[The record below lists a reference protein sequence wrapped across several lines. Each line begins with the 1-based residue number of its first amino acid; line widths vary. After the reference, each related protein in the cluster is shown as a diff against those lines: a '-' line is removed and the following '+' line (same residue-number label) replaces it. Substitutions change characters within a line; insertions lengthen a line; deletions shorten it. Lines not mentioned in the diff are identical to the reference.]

1 MFFIE
6 KLLNFCKF
14 KGLKIQKNMLRDTLK
29 RMVTDLQDVVQYT
42 LDINGKT
49 HSMNNYIGK
58 KVKISWSGVV
68 VCGCGKKMDSFYR
81 AGFCYKCFWESPLA
95 SQSIFKP
102 ELCTAHLGIEE
113 RNLEWEKEF
122 QIAPHYVYLA
132 NSSGIKVGITRGS
145 QGVVRWMDQGASQAI
160 LLAEVPN
167 RRFSGDIEVSLKRF
181 VADVTNWR
189 KMLSGNPDSVD
200 LVAMKEEL
208 SVHVPEE
215 LKQYIL
221 PDTKVTEIRYPVTQ
235 YPSKIKSV
243 KLERTPILE
252 GTLLGIKG
260 QYLLFDGD
268 RVFNIRSHEGFISEF
283 SVQEIAQGTLF

>member
-1 MFFIE
+1 
-6 KLLNFCKF
+6 
-14 KGLKIQKNMLRDTLK
+14 
-29 RMVTDLQDVVQYT
+29 LQDVVHYT
-42 LDINGKT
+42 LDIHAEIHN
-49 HSMNNYIGK
+49 MNSYIGK
-58 KVKISWSGVV
+58 QLKINWSGVV
-68 VCGCGKKMDSFYR
+68 ICCCGKKMDTFYR
-81 AGFCYKCFWESPLA
+81 DSGYCYKCYWESPQA

-113 RNLEWEKEF
+113 RDLEWEKNF
-122 QIAPHYVYLA
+122 QITPHYVYLA

-145 QGVVRWMDQGASQAI
+145 QGVIRWMDQGASQAI

-189 KMLSGNPDSVD
+189 RMLAGTPESVD
-200 LVAMKEEL
+200 LVKIKEEL

-221 PDTKVTEIRYPVTQ
+221 PDNTVTEIKYPVTK
-235 YPSKIKSV
+235 YPNKIKSV
-243 KLERTPILE
+243 KLDRTPTLE

-260 QYLLFDGD
+260 QYLLLDED

-283 SVQEIAQGTLF
+283 SVQEVAQGTLF